1 MDDIILREISLIV
14 IPFIQMYG
22 LYIILHGHLSPGG
35 GFAGGM
41 VLGLSMVLFVLVH
54 GAERTLKK
62 ISHDAATVVESLGT
76 AWYIVIGLVGMA
88 KGATFLMNQGAGVN
102 VGTPGQLL
110 SSGLILLITAG
121 VGVKVASTIL
131 TLFMALIEEDH

>member
-1 MDDIILREISLIV
+1 MV

-41 VLGLSMVLFVLVH
+41 VLGLSMVLFVLVY
-54 GAERTLKK
+54 GAERALKK
-62 ISHDAATVVESLGT
+62 IPHGTSTVIESLGT
-76 AWYIVIGLVGMA
+76 AWYAAVGLVGIA
-88 KGATFLMNQGAGVN
+88 KGASFLMNQGAAVPL
-102 VGTPGQLL
+102 GTPGRLF
-110 SSGLILLITAG
+110 SSGLIAVITIG

-131 TLFMALIEEDH
+131 TLFMALVEEEH